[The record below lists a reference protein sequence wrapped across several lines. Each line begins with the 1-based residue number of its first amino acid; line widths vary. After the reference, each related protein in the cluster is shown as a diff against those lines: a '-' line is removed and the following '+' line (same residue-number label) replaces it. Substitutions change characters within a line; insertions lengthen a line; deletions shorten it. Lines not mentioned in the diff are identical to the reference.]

1 MPLTSGD
8 RLGQYEIA
16 TLFEGVAGRVLAVIR
31 DGLIRL
37 TAETAERGSPVLSN
51 SVIEIRRFA

>member
-1 MPLTSGD
+1 MEAVSAYRARFSGVVYPGETIVTSLW
-8 RLGQYEIA
+8 RE
-16 TLFEGVAGRVLAVIR
+16 

-51 SVIEIRRFA
+51 SVIEIGNPT